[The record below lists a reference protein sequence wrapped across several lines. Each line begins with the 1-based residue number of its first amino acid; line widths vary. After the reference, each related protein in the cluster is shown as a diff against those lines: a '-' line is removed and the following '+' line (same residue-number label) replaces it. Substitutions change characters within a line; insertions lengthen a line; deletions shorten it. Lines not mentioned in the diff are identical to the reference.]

1 MSGFNP
7 DQFLHTTTTEELSTK
22 RTPLPE
28 DEYQGVIDKI
38 EAGATPKGT
47 PYMEVTWA
55 IEHPEL
61 EDEIGRTR
69 SNVRQ
74 TVWLDLTDDGSLDF
88 GKGRNIGLGRLR
100 EAVGQNSGGEP
111 WAPSQLEGQ
120 AATVRVKHRADKN
133 DPELLFEEVKG
144 VAAL

>member
-7 DQFLHTTTTEELSTK
+7 DAFLHTQFSEELSTK
-22 RTPLPE
+22 REVLPE
-28 DEYQGVIDKI
+28 GEYVGVIDKI

-47 PYMEVTWA
+47 PYLEVLWA

-61 EDEIGRTR
+61 EDTIGRGK
-69 SNVRQ
+69 SVARQ
-74 TVWLDLTDDGSLDF
+74 TVWLDLNDNGDLDS

-100 EAVGQNSGGEP
+100 EAVGQNTSGEP

-120 AATVRVKHRADKN
+120 AANVRVKHRADKN
-133 DPELLFEEVKG
+133 DPTLLFEEVKS
-144 VAAL
+144 VSAL